1 MTRSYDEVMAPL
13 READDETSKAQLSVF
28 ERAYELAGQIA
39 SLRAKRGLTQLELA
53 AAAGMTQADV
63 SKIERGV
70 THPSSRTLHR
80 LASALCADLA
90 LVERSAS

>member
-1 MTRSYDEVMAPL
+1 MARTYDEVLAPL
-13 READDETSKAQLSVF
+13 RETDDEASRAQLAVF

-39 SLRAKRGLTQLELA
+39 GLRIKRGLTQHELA
-53 AAAGMTQADV
+53 AVAGMTQADV

-80 LASALCADLA
+80 LASALGADLQ
-90 LVERSAS
+90 LVERVAS